1 MKRATPFT
9 VDDERPA
16 LIRLTALWALNE
28 AGLGGLM
35 HLFRSPFTGI
45 FVGGGAILL
54 IALIAHTAK
63 RPGPAILQALL
74 LVLIIKAAV
83 SPHSPP
89 TAYLAVGFQGLA
101 GALLFSLL
109 PSFRLSALMLGVL
122 GLLESALQKLLVM
135 TILFGMPLWKSVDAF
150 IDYVLQKFGLL
161 GEQSEVQGSQWLI
174 GLYVGLYVVSG
185 LAIGW
190 LAGRLPEEVRAAAA
204 RLTLPDVGPAM
215 KESEKQKPKAFW
227 QRPKVRSIAFTL
239 LALAGI
245 YALAPGA
252 RQVLAP
258 LWLLVRVLAVL
269 AIWYFLIAPLLLRF
283 LKRFLQKRSAAYHDE
298 VNAALALLP
307 AFRRLVQAAWLETRE
322 MRGLRRWKEL
332 MVRSITYA
340 LLYTGHKT

>member
-190 LAGRLPEEVRAAAA
+190 LRPAAGGSQSSGSPAYAA
-204 RLTLPDVGPAM
+204 RRRAGDEGKRKT
-215 KESEKQKPKAFW
+215 KTQS
-227 QRPKVRSIAFTL
+227 L
-239 LALAGI
+239 LATAEGAQHSFHTTGPCRYLC
-245 YALAPGA
+245 PGA
-252 RQVLAP
+252 RGAAGTGALVAAGAGAGRPCYLVLP
-258 LWLLVRVLAVL
+258 D
-269 AIWYFLIAPLLLRF
+269 
-283 LKRFLQKRSAAYHDE
+283 SAAAVAFPE
-298 VNAALALLP
+298 KVPAKKIGCLP
-307 AFRRLVQAAWLETRE
+307 R
-322 MRGLRRWKEL
+322 
-332 MVRSITYA
+332 
-340 LLYTGHKT
+340 